1 MNLKQLITSIAFLVT
16 IVAFSNFTMVDPE
29 PPTREDA
36 LAAYNEGVKL
46 QKTEPAKAIELLEKA
61 ISIAEK
67 LDSNGVDIV
76 QKSSKKIPGLY
87 YNVSAGIAKQKK
99 YGEAITSFKKTIEVA
114 EKYENKSILKASNK
128 TLYKMYY
135 AKGSQS
141 LKAKSYDAAIADFN
155 EALTLQPEYT
165 KAMYSKGVAF
175 KKKGDIDAALVQFD
189 LVIEKATAKKDK
201 KMASRS
207 KKAAFNALKAAG
219 KKANKTKNVSG
230 ANNAI
235 KYLTLALDKYKV
247 EGKDAADTNKKL
259 AGIYFELG
267 NAYWVKKDKA
277 NACKAYKSALYGQY
291 QKNAK
296 YQLDNVVRCN

>member
-29 PPTREDA
+29 PPTREEA

-175 KKKGDIDAALVQFD
+175 KKKGDIDGALVQFD
-189 LVIEKATAKKDK
+189 LVIEKATAKKDV
-201 KMASRS
+201 KMASRG
-207 KKAAFNALKAAG
+207 KEAAFNALKVAG
-219 KKANKTKNVSG
+219 KKANKAKK
-230 ANNAI
+230 ANDAI
-235 KYLTLALDKYKV
+235 KYLTMALDKYKI

-267 NAYWVKKDKA
+267 NAYWAKKDKG

-296 YQLDNVVRCN
+296 YQLDNVVKCN